1 VERHFC
7 KKIYVQERI
16 PLRRFFPGRHFGQT
30 FGSATVNA
38 GQGLPMIGKL
48 LRHTQVR
55 ATARYVHLAVDHLFV
70 TSGLHSA
77 DKRALTD
84 WHYKAIAAFKDIDNE
99 PI

>member
-1 VERHFC
+1 VEGIFA
-7 KKIYVQERI
+7 KKFTC
-16 PLRRFFPGRHFGQT
+16 RRGFRCGAFFLVGI
-30 FGSATVNA
+30 SAKRSRQRLVAA

-48 LRHTQVR
+48 LRHTQVQ

-70 TSGLHSA
+70 TTGLDSA

-84 WHYKAIAAFKDIDNE
+84 WHYKAIAASRDIDNE